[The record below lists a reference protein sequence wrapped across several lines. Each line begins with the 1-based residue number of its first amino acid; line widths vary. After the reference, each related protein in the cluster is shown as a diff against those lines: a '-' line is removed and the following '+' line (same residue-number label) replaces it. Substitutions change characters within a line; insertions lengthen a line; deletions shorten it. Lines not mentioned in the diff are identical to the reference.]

1 MQNKPLNRDTIKYI
15 AVFTMVLNH
24 YAHII
29 GTGSDI
35 LDKVFI
41 NIGCFTMPTMLYFL
55 VEGYGYTRSKSKY
68 LLRLFIFSLFSL
80 VPFIIAFDI
89 FVFSVMTTIT
99 VCFLMLVCMERIEN
113 SLIKFLVLSLLTAFT
128 LFCDWA
134 VIAPIF
140 TLILAA
146 RRNEGKSTSGSYL
159 IMVAVYIVIDMFLY
173 QNPSADFLLSLENA
187 LCGSLGIAVSGIVIT
202 TLYNGRQAQKGRAFS
217 RWFFY
222 IFYPV
227 HLLILAGI
235 RELVR

>member
-41 NIGCFTMPTMLYFL
+41 NIGCFTMPTMLFFL

-80 VPFIIAFDI
+80 VPFIVAFDI

-99 VCFLMLVCMERIEN
+99 VCFLILVCMERIEN

>member
-187 LCGSLGIAVSGIVIT
+187 LCGSLGIAASGIVIT
-202 TLYNGRQAQKGRAFS
+202 TLYNGRQAEKGRAFS